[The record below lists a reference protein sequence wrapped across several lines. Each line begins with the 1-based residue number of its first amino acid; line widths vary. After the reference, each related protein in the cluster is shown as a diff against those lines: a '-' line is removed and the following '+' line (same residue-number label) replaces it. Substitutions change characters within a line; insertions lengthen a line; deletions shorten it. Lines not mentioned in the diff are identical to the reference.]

1 MISQFECR
9 NRYKVQ
15 QSTGNH

>member
-15 QSTGNH
+15 QSTRNH